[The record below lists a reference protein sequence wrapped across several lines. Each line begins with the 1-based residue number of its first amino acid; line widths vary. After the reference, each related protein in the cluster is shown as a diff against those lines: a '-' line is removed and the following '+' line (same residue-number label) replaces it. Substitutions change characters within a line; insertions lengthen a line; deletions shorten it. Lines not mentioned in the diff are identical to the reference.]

1 MDSGTRQRRE
11 EVEVDEKTTCETA
24 CLEAG
29 LGRGNY
35 QNMADVD
42 SENDISF
49 PWELGIFDA
58 HCHPTDT
65 LLSIDDIPKMKAT
78 TLTIMATRGEDQEL
92 VSEAASKYG
101 VTDKDTSRWK
111 QSSQRIV
118 PSFGWHPWFSH
129 QIIDDTGK
137 NRNIEK
143 HDHYRNALTPAPE
156 DEQFMLHLPE
166 PTPLSAL
173 ILETRS
179 RLQQYPYAL
188 VGEVGI
194 DRAFRIPNAWL
205 PHEEGNRDPSLTPG
219 SREGRKLS
227 IYRVQLS
234 HQKML
239 LKAQLRLAGEMHR
252 PVSIH
257 SVQAHG
263 AVIEVLQELWA
274 GHEKK
279 VLSRRERKKLDND
292 MGACNGDDDEDR
304 RLDGS
309 SSIPQPLPF
318 PPRICMHSYSGPA
331 EPLKQ
336 FLHASA
342 PADIFFSFSH
352 VINFSNSST
361 GKVEDVLKALP
372 EDRILVESDLHCAG
386 QKMDDCLEE
395 IVRSICKLREWPL
408 EKGVQVL
415 GANWKRFV
423 FG

>member
-1 MDSGTRQRRE
+1 MAEFGT
-11 EVEVDEKTTCETA
+11 D
-24 CLEAG
+24 
-29 LGRGNY
+29 
-35 QNMADVD
+35 
-42 SENDISF
+42 NDISF

-65 LLSIDDIPKMKAT
+65 LSSIDDILKMKAI
-78 TLTIMATRGEDQEL
+78 TLTIMASGGEDQEL
-92 VSEAASKYG
+92 VSKAASSYG
-101 VTDKDTSRWK
+101 VTDRDLSRWK
-111 QSSQRIV
+111 QSSQRII

-129 QIIDDTGK
+129 QIFDDTGEGEK
-137 NRNIEK
+137 VEK

-156 DEQFMLHLPE
+156 DEGFILHLPD
-166 PTPLSAL
+166 PKPLSTF
-173 ILETRS
+173 ISETRS
-179 RLQQYPYAL
+179 RLLQYPFAL

-205 PHEEGNRDPSLTPG
+205 PHEQKNRDASLTPG

-239 LKAQLRLAGEMHR
+239 LKAQLRLAGEMYR

-274 GHEKK
+274 GYEKK
-279 VLSRRERKKLDND
+279 VLSKRERKKQDND
-292 MGACNGDDDEDR
+292 MGTCNGDDEEQKPDSE
-304 RLDGS
+304 S
-309 SSIPQPLPF
+309 SSIPQPRPF
-318 PPRICMHSYSGPA
+318 PPRICMHSYSGPT

-336 FLHASA
+336 FLNASN
-342 PADIFFSFSH
+342 PAEIFFSFSH
-352 VINFSNSST
+352 VINFSNPST
-361 GKVEDVLKALP
+361 GKVEEVLKALP

-395 IVRSICKLREWPL
+395 IVRSICRLREWPL
-408 EKGVQVL
+408 EKGVRVL
-415 GANWKRFV
+415 GANWSRFV